1 MCRICFSRSVTDI
14 FHDAITNGSPWPPWP
29 TTIPTMPLDN
39 GRERRQRQGRYPNVF
54 GNQRLMTFS
63 AIAMLIVIIEFQGIH
78 EARVHHMKLRELH
91 EQEQSTLQM
100 IEKDL
105 MTALSQAGQSL
116 SDHVVLDPG
125 AGTSP
130 EELHPQDEVEAEL
143 MAAIRLAGDVSF
155 NQPII
160 EKQPQQNAN
169 ENKVALKP
177 ATPRVTSEWNLPTF
191 TTNESLIPS
200 ALKNL
205 ADLSDPY
212 SKELKEVPFFWH
224 LAKSG
229 GTSVKHM
236 YSDCYGLVE
245 ACESGLAEGHHRDI
259 TLKVVTLESG
269 WKFVNVDTTTP
280 MGIERASR
288 FNLARSGKADLVVS
302 PLPHDVT
309 SKLFLKQHRGRCF
322 TIFRDPIDRVVS
334 LFYYLQKAS
343 HEPTY
348 NPALKDMTLDEYVNS
363 NLAETNFVS
372 RTLIDKMEAPLA
384 EEDFLVAKEV
394 LRTKCL
400 VGLLDELEESVRR
413 FDLYFGFG
421 QSTQPDPICTAKYL
435 KTGSNRHAH
444 PSVPPPDSPTYQVLQ
459 RNNHMDIRLYQYARE
474 LFVDQA
480 RIFCKADATHQ
491 CL

>member
-1 MCRICFSRSVTDI
+1 
-14 FHDAITNGSPWPPWP
+14 
-29 TTIPTMPLDN
+29 
-39 GRERRQRQGRYPNVF
+39 
-54 GNQRLMTFS
+54 MTFS

-78 EARVHHMKLRELH
+78 EARVHHLKLRELH
-91 EQEQSTLQM
+91 EQEQATLQM
-100 IEKDL
+100 MERDL
-105 MTALSQAGQSL
+105 MTAVRQAGQSL
-116 SDHVVLDPG
+116 TGNVVLDS
-125 AGTSP
+125 GTRVSP
-130 EELHPQDEVEAEL
+130 EELHPHDDVEAEI
-143 MAAIRLAGDVSF
+143 MAAVLVTGGVLP
-155 NQPII
+155 NQLKV
-160 EKQPQQNAN
+160 EDQAHQNPN
-169 ENKVALKP
+169 ENKLPLTP
-177 ATPRVTSEWNLPTF
+177 ATPKLKSEWNLPPF
-191 TTNESLIPS
+191 TTVESLIPS
-200 ALKNL
+200 TLKNL

-212 SKELKEVPFFWH
+212 SKDLKEVPFFWH
-224 LAKSG
+224 LPKSG

-245 ACESGLAEGHHRDI
+245 ACESGVAEGHLRDI

-269 WKFVNVDTTTP
+269 WRFVNVDTTTP

-309 SKLFLKQHRGRCF
+309 SKLFLKQHKGRCF

-334 LFYYLQKAS
+334 LFYYLQNAS

-348 NPALKDMTLDEYVNS
+348 NPALREMTLDEYVTS

-384 EEDFLVAKEV
+384 EEDFLMAKEV

-400 VGLLDELEESVRR
+400 VGLLDDLEESVRR

-421 QSTQPDPICTAKYL
+421 QSAQPDPICIMKYL
-435 KTGSNRHAH
+435 KAGSNRHSH

-459 RNNHMDIRLYQYARE
+459 RSNHMDVRLYQYARE

-480 RIFCKADATHQ
+480 HIFGKADTPT
-491 CL
+491 LRL

>member
-1 MCRICFSRSVTDI
+1 
-14 FHDAITNGSPWPPWP
+14 
-29 TTIPTMPLDN
+29 
-39 GRERRQRQGRYPNVF
+39 
-54 GNQRLMTFS
+54 MTFS
-63 AIAMLIVIIEFQGIH
+63 AIAMLIVIVEFQGIH
-78 EARVHHMKLRELH
+78 EARVHHLKLRELH
-91 EQEQSTLQM
+91 DQEQIALQM
-100 IEKDL
+100 MERDL
-105 MTALSQAGQSL
+105 MTAVRQAGQSL
-116 SDHVVLDPG
+116 SGNVGLDPG
-125 AGTSP
+125 ASSST
-130 EELHPQDEVEAEL
+130 EELHPHDDVEAEI
-143 MAAIRLAGDVSF
+143 MAAVLVAGNVLPNERKVQD
-155 NQPII
+155 QTQ
-160 EKQPQQNAN
+160 ENAID
-169 ENKVALKP
+169 NKLPLKP
-177 ATPRVTSEWNLPTF
+177 ATLKLKSEWNLPPF

-200 ALKNL
+200 TLKNL
-205 ADLSDPY
+205 ADLSDAY
-212 SKELKEVPFFWH
+212 SKALKEVPFFLH
-224 LAKSG
+224 LPKSG

-245 ACESGLAEGHHRDI
+245 ACESGVAEGHQRDI

-322 TIFRDPIDRVVS
+322 TIFRDPIERVVS
-334 LFYYLQKAS
+334 LFYYLQSAS

-348 NPALKDMTLDEYVNS
+348 NPALKEMTLDEYVNS

-372 RTLIDKMEAPLA
+372 RALIDKMEAPLA

-421 QSTQPDPICTAKYL
+421 ESTQPDPICIAKYL
-435 KTGSNRHAH
+435 KAGSNRHSH
-444 PSVPPPDSPTYQVLQ
+444 PSVPPPDSPTYEILH
-459 RNNHMDIRLYQYARE
+459 RNNHMDLRLYQYARE
-474 LFVDQA
+474 LFVEQS
-480 RIFCKADATHQ
+480 RIFWKADAPRLRQ
-491 CL
+491 